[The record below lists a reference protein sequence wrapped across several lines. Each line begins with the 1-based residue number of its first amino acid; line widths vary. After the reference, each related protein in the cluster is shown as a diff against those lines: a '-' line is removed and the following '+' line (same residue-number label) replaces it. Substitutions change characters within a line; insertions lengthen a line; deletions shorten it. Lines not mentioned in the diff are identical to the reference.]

1 MTTIMQGKFINHKAT
16 AKRRNVPFTLTF
28 DQWATIW
35 LDSGKW
41 DQRGWGADKYC
52 MSRFGDLGGYEVGN
66 VFIQTNRENGIEAN
80 TGRKHTD
87 EMKFKSGASMRGKT
101 QSAEHKAKR
110 AQALVGKPSGMLGK
124 TPWNK
129 GVTGTTYKKRLGV

>member
-1 MTTIMQGKFINHKAT
+1 MTDMLHKYNVHKAG

-35 LDSGKW
+35 STSGKW
-41 DQRGWGADKYC
+41 AERGKGTDKYC
-52 MSRFGDLGGYEVGN
+52 MSRFGDVGGYEVDN

-101 QSAEHKAKR
+101 QSTEHKAKR
-110 AQALVGKPSGMLGK
+110 AAALVGKPSGMLGK

-129 GVTGTTYKKRLGV
+129 GVTGTTYKKKLEV